1 MKKTIKKL
9 SLNKEKITELT
20 KQEARALNGGKVFW
34 VTTGTVG
41 FTHKTVHGDT
51 KQLEAN
57 AMVGRAPEAKVNNRY

>member
-1 MKKTIKKL
+1 MKKTIKKI
-9 SLNKEKITELT
+9 SLNKERITELT

-34 VTTGTVG
+34 ITTGTVA

-57 AMVGRAPEAKVNNRY
+57 AMVGRPLEQKVIR